1 MLFTSFT
8 FLYYFLPIVI
18 GIYYCLPRKFKN
30 LFLLGASLFF
40 YAWANPAHLVIL
52 LFITFIGY
60 SAAILSEKVHNRS
73 VVLIGASF
81 YILGVLIFFK
91 YVDFTI
97 LSVNQL
103 IDGDIPLL
111 AVILPIGISFY
122 TFQTISYL
130 LDVNARQV
138 RVEKNP
144 LTLALFISLFPQLI
158 AGPIIRYRQIAQQL
172 ENRHHSILKVYQGLR
187 RFIIGL
193 AKKVIVA
200 NTLGISVDKIFDTP
214 LNTLT
219 PMIAW
224 IGVFLYALQL
234 YYDFSGYSDMAI
246 GLGRMLGFKFPENF
260 NYPYISRSISE
271 FWRRWH
277 MSLSGWFKEYVYI
290 PMGGNRKGNYRTL
303 FNLMVVFLLIG
314 IWHGAEW
321 TFIVWGVWNGLFVI
335 FEKIAKLVEIR
346 MPYFISNTVGR
357 LYVIFVSLI
366 GWTFFRAESMTQAY
380 DYLRLLVGILPYQQ
394 AYGLSYFIQTSG
406 WIVAVSG
413 CLGACGMG
421 ANLLR
426 RHSTTRLNVI
436 TDIYLVVLLCCTVIL
451 LTASGY
457 NPFIYFRF

>member
-8 FLYYFLPIVI
+8 FLYYFLPIVV

-40 YAWANPAHLVIL
+40 YAWADPGHLVL
-52 LFITFIGY
+52 LMLITFIGY
-60 SAAILSEKVHNRS
+60 GAALLSKKVHNRS
-73 VVLIGASF
+73 LVLISASF
-81 YILGVLIFFK
+81 YILGLLIFFK
-91 YVDFTI
+91 YADFTL
-97 LSVNQL
+97 LSVNQV

-111 AVILPIGISFY
+111 EVILPIGISFY

-130 LDVNARQV
+130 LDVHARQV

-158 AGPIIRYRQIAQQL
+158 AGPIIRYRQIAKQL
-172 ENRHHSILKVYQGLR
+172 ESRHHSLLKVYQGFR

-200 NTLGISVDKIFDTP
+200 NSLGICVDKIFDTP

-219 PMIAW
+219 PGIAW
-224 IGVFLYALQL
+224 VGVFLYALQL
-234 YYDFSGYSDMAI
+234 YFDFSGYSDMAI
-246 GLGRMLGFKFPENF
+246 GLGHMFGFKFPENF

-290 PMGGNRKGNYRTL
+290 PMGGNRNGNYRTL
-303 FNLMVVFLLIG
+303 FNLMFVFLLIG

-321 TFIVWGVWNGLFVI
+321 TFIVWGVWNGFFVVC
-335 FEKIAKLVEIR
+335 EKVAKFIQIR
-346 MPYFISNTVGR
+346 VPFFISNTVGR

-366 GWTFFRAESMTQAY
+366 GWTFFRAESMKQAY
-380 DYLRLLVGILPYQQ
+380 DYLRLMFGVLPYRQ
-394 AYGLSYFIQTSG
+394 AYGISYFIQTNG
-406 WIVAVSG
+406 WIIAIAG
-413 CLGACGMG
+413 CLGACGVG
-421 ANLLR
+421 HALLQ
-426 RHSTTRLNVI
+426 RHTIRLNI
-436 TDIYLVVLLCCTVIL
+436 LTDIYLISLLGCTIIL